1 MKLSFLSQKCIN
13 KVHKL
18 VHKQLYYIVSSVHTH
33 ALSCAHIRKLQII
46 QRISDSSVKN
56 EFLII
61 FDALANKIFP
71 V

>member
-1 MKLSFLSQKCIN
+1 MKLSFLSQKCIS

-33 ALSCAHIRKLQII
+33 ALSCAHFRKLQII

>member
-1 MKLSFLSQKCIN
+1 MKLFFLSQKSII
-13 KVHKL
+13 KVQKL
-18 VHKQLYYIVSSVHTH
+18 VHKQLYYIASSAHVH
-33 ALSCAHIRKLQII
+33 ALSCAHFRKLQII

-56 EFLII
+56 QFLII